1 MSRAAEDARRLR
13 TRYGPWAVVT
23 GASSGIGAETAAQL
37 GAAGLNLVLVARRS
51 HVLEDLA
58 ATLRDR
64 HGVDVMA
71 VAVDLADPAG
81 AEEVDRATEGL
92 DVGLLV
98 AAAGYGTS
106 GEFLGA
112 DLAQELDMLQ
122 VNAAAPLILSH
133 RFGARFAR
141 RGRGGV
147 VLLSSVVAYQ
157 GVPRSANY
165 AATKAYVQ
173 TLAEGLHAELAPRG
187 VDVLSVAP
195 GPVHSGFAGRAGMT
209 MSRALRPAEVVT
221 PALRALGR
229 RVTVAPGALSKV
241 LSWSLATLPR
251 RMRVRVM
258 GRVMRAMTPDEAPAL
273 HRQRTRPEG
282 PGSRPIG

>member
-1 MSRAAEDARRLR
+1 MSRATENARRLR

-23 GASSGIGAETAAQL
+23 GASSGIGEETAVQL
-37 GAAGLNLVLVARRS
+37 GAAGLNLVLVARRA
-51 HVLEDLA
+51 HLLEALA

-64 HGVDVMA
+64 HGVDVMV

-81 AEEVDRATEGL
+81 VETVARATEEL

-106 GEFLGA
+106 GDFLDA
-112 DLAQELDMLQ
+112 DPSHELDMLQ

-133 RFGARFAR
+133 RFGGRFAR
-141 RGRGGV
+141 RGRGGL

-173 TLAEGLHAELAPRG
+173 TLAEGLHAEFASRG

-195 GPVHSGFAGRAGMT
+195 GPVHSGFADRAGMT
-209 MSRALRPAEVVT
+209 MSRALRTADVVT

-229 RVTVAPGALSKV
+229 RPTVAPGALSKI
-241 LSWSLATLPR
+241 LSWSLATMPR

-258 GRVMRAMTPDEAPAL
+258 GLVMRTMAPEEAPIL
-273 HRQRTRPEG
+273 HA
-282 PGSRPIG
+282 